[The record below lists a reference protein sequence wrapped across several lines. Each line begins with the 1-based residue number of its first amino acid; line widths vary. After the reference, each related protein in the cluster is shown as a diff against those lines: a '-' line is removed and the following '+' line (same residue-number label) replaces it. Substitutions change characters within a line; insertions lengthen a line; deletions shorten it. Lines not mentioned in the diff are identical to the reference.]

1 MSAVWTDY
9 YSIIHIQMPSPFAL
23 KKHQIWTKFYF
34 LFSPLQNCQTQCIA
48 ESLRILLRKKY
59 KKQTQLFQMQCQEVV
74 IEYLAPTSKT
84 TEEVT
89 MKNSIHGGCSFN
101 WFWIEKLPEDHTC
114 KKREIVEIY
123 LCNFFWIFRKI
134 LG

>member
-1 MSAVWTDY
+1 MDEV
-9 YSIIHIQMPSPFAL
+9 
-23 KKHQIWTKFYF
+23 
-34 LFSPLQNCQTQCIA
+34 LFFILTIAKSCQTQCIA